1 MSVLVPKDNGE
12 FRGFVLVAIL
22 WKTMLGIINRR
33 VGTVFRFHYKLHW
46 FCKGWGSGDAY
57 LESKML
63 QQVMLVRE
71 DIPYDVLPNLQKY
84 YEALNIERYI

>member
-33 VGTVFRFHYKLHW
+33 VGTVFRFHYKLH
-46 FCKGWGSGDAY
+46 
-57 LESKML
+57 
-63 QQVMLVRE
+63 
-71 DIPYDVLPNLQKY
+71 
-84 YEALNIERYI
+84 